1 MTDINPLDRRNSADE
16 QLIVEYREC
25 FGDEPPYLL
34 LQGPALFEAVK
45 EALKTNRPI
54 PFDLPDD
61 GFA

>member
-16 QLIVEYREC
+16 QLIGEYRKR
-25 FGDEPPYLL
+25 FGDEPPYVL
-34 LQGPALFEAVK
+34 LQGPALIEAVK
-45 EALKTNRPI
+45 AALKNNRPI